1 MIRGAAGMV
10 TDGGFRDSEE
20 IAALDLPAY
29 HQAPSAPTNLTLH
42 QAIDINV
49 PIGCGDVAIFPG
61 DVLVGDGDGVIV
73 IPKHLADEVAEECM
87 DMTLYENFVLEQVQ
101 KGASV
106 LGLYPLTAA
115 DKQAE
120 FEVWKADRN

>member
-1 MIRGAAGMV
+1 MCRI
-10 TDGGFRDSEE
+10 
-20 IAALDLPAY
+20 
-29 HQAPSAPTNLTLH
+29 TLH
-42 QAIDINV
+42 QAIDVNV

-61 DVLVGDGDGVIV
+61 DVLVGDGDGVMV
-73 IPKHLADEVAEECM
+73 IPKHLADEVAEDCM

-106 LGLYPLTAA
+106 LGLYPLNAA

-120 FEVWKADRN
+120 FEAWKADRN